1 MLVDKTE
8 FEAWMERIMGELY
21 RISRKLDKGGNEE
34 KHLNYLNGERL
45 YDNQEVCLLLRISKR
60 TLQRYRNNGVL
71 KFYSIYHKTYYKE
84 SDLHRVHRN
93 NFDENEIKQQARE
106 DKLSRAIRCRKNKS
120 MFCFVPVKLLPW
132 GRKSQTAYWCLSW
145 QWLHTVVKQDEVS
158 FLVRMVILQGQPG
171 PRGYHFYVYT

>member
-21 RISRKLDKGGNEE
+21 RISRKLDKAETRE

-84 SDLHRVHRN
+84 SDLHEFIRN
-93 NFDENEIKQQARE
+93 NFDENEIKRQARE
-106 DKLSRAIRCRKNKS
+106 DKLSESYPLPENKS
-120 MFCFVPVKLLPW
+120 MFLLCTDETTAVRQEIPNCVLMFVIAMASYSCET
-132 GRKSQTAYWCLSW
+132 G
-145 QWLHTVVKQDEVS
+145 
-158 FLVRMVILQGQPG
+158 
-171 PRGYHFYVYT
+171 

>member
-21 RISRKLDKGGNEE
+21 RISRKLDKAETRE

-71 KFYSIYHKTYYKE
+71 KFYSRRIT
-84 SDLHRVHRN
+84 R
-93 NFDENEIKQQARE
+93 
-106 DKLSRAIRCRKNKS
+106 SRTCTSSSATTSTRTK
-120 MFCFVPVKLLPW
+120 
-132 GRKSQTAYWCLSW
+132 
-145 QWLHTVVKQDEVS
+145 
-158 FLVRMVILQGQPG
+158 
-171 PRGYHFYVYT
+171 

>member
-21 RISRKLDKGGNEE
+21 RISRKLDKAETRE
-34 KHLNYLNGERL
+34 KYLNYLNGECL

-84 SDLHRVHRN
+84 SDLHEFIRN
-93 NFDENEIKQQARE
+93 NFDENEIKRQARE
-106 DKLSRAIRCRKNKS
+106 DKLSES
-120 MFCFVPVKLLPW
+120 YPLP
-132 GRKSQTAYWCLSW
+132 K
-145 QWLHTVVKQDEVS
+145 E
-158 FLVRMVILQGQPG
+158 
-171 PRGYHFYVYT
+171 

>member
-21 RISRKLDKGGNEE
+21 RISRKLDKAETRE

-71 KFYSIYHKTYYKE
+71 KFYSIYHKTYYK
-84 SDLHRVHRN
+84 
-93 NFDENEIKQQARE
+93 FDENEIKRQARE
-106 DKLSRAIRCRKNKS
+106 DKLSES
-120 MFCFVPVKLLPW
+120 YPLP
-132 GRKSQTAYWCLSW
+132 K
-145 QWLHTVVKQDEVS
+145 E
-158 FLVRMVILQGQPG
+158 
-171 PRGYHFYVYT
+171 

>member
-21 RISRKLDKGGNEE
+21 RISRKLDKAETRE

-71 KFYSIYHKTYYKE
+71 KFYSIYTRHIT
-84 SDLHRVHRN
+84 R
-93 NFDENEIKQQARE
+93 
-106 DKLSRAIRCRKNKS
+106 SRTCTSSSATTSTRTR
-120 MFCFVPVKLLPW
+120 
-132 GRKSQTAYWCLSW
+132 
-145 QWLHTVVKQDEVS
+145 
-158 FLVRMVILQGQPG
+158 
-171 PRGYHFYVYT
+171 

>member
-21 RISRKLDKGGNEE
+21 RISRKLDKAETRE

-84 SDLHRVHRN
+84 SDLHEFIRN
-93 NFDENEIKQQARE
+93 NFDENEIKRQARE
-106 DKLSRAIRCRKNKS
+106 DKLSGGVSFFMCTPKNIPVLWRKNWNVSIVS
-120 MFCFVPVKLLPW
+120 MTMCYGIF
-132 GRKSQTAYWCLSW
+132 
-145 QWLHTVVKQDEVS
+145 
-158 FLVRMVILQGQPG
+158 
-171 PRGYHFYVYT
+171 

>member
-21 RISRKLDKGGNEE
+21 RISRKLDKAETRE

-84 SDLHRVHRN
+84 SDLHEFIRN
-93 NFDENEIKQQARE
+93 NFDDLEGECSDFSFFSKRT
-106 DKLSRAIRCRKNKS
+106 L
-120 MFCFVPVKLLPW
+120 VPFQVK
-132 GRKSQTAYWCLSW
+132 YN
-145 QWLHTVVKQDEVS
+145 VV
-158 FLVRMVILQGQPG
+158 FHR
-171 PRGYHFYVYT
+171 